1 MKESITALGLMSG
14 TSLDGID
21 LALCRFAHTN
31 SGWSFLIEAAET
43 VSYSAEW
50 QKKLREA
57 EKSTAQDILLLHN
70 EYARYTGEVINRFL
84 QGRTVPG
91 LIASHGHTIFH
102 QPKKHFTFQLGNGT
116 VIAAETGIRTI
127 ADFRNMDVALGGQG
141 APLVPIGDRLLFG
154 EYEYCLNL
162 GGFSNISYE
171 EEGRRIAFD
180 IGPANIVLNYLAQQ
194 KGLEYD
200 QDSLIAKSGQ
210 VDNALLN
217 ALNNLPFYA
226 ETPPKSLGKEWLDSE
241 MIPLLEK
248 YSLSLAD
255 QMRTLYEHIAIQIG
269 RVIHLPGK
277 MLVTGGGAHNPL
289 LMNRIAVC
297 SKAEV
302 IIPGKEIIDFKEAL
316 IFAFL
321 GVLANRQKINCLSAV
336 TGSSRDNTGGTIYL
350 P

>member
-1 MKESITALGLMSG
+1 MKESIIALGLMSG

-21 LALCRFAHTN
+21 LALCRFEHTN

-43 VSYSAEW
+43 VPYSAEW
-50 QKKLREA
+50 QKKLKEA
-57 EKSTAQDILLLHN
+57 EKSTAQEILLLHN

-84 QGRTVPG
+84 QGKTMPQ

-102 QPKKHFTFQLGNGT
+102 QPKKQFTFQLGNGT
-116 VIAAETGIRTI
+116 IIAAETGIKTI

-162 GGFSNISYE
+162 GGFANISYE
-171 EEGRRIAFD
+171 EEEQRIAFD

-194 KGLEYD
+194 KGQEYD
-200 QDSLIAKSGQ
+200 KNSLIAKSGQ

-217 ALNNLPFYA
+217 ELNNLPFYA
-226 ETPPKSLGKEWLDSE
+226 EKPPKSLGKEWLDSE

-248 YSLSLAD
+248 YSLSLAN
-255 QMRTLYEHIAIQIG
+255 QMRTLYEHVAIQIG

-289 LMNRIAVC
+289 LMNRIAAC

-302 IIPGKEIIDFKEAL
+302 IIPEKEIIDFKEAL

-321 GVLANRQKINCLSAV
+321 GVMANRHEINCLSAV
-336 TGSSRDNTGGTIYL
+336 TGASRDNTGGTIYL

>member
-21 LALCRFAHTN
+21 LALCRFELSK
-31 SGWSFLIEAAET
+31 SGWSFVIEAADT
-43 VSYSAEW
+43 VPYSAEW

-57 EKSTAQDILLLHN
+57 EKSTAQEILLLHN

-84 QGRTVPG
+84 KGKTAPE

-102 QPKKHFTFQLGNGT
+102 QPEKQFTFQLGNGT
-116 VIAAETGIRTI
+116 IIAAETGNKTI

-141 APLVPIGDRLLFG
+141 APLVPVGDRILFSD
-154 EYEYCLNL
+154 YEYCLNL
-162 GGFSNISYE
+162 GGFANISYE
-171 EEGRRIAFD
+171 EEEQRIAFD

-194 KGLEYD
+194 KGQEYD
-200 QDSLIAKSGQ
+200 KNSLIAKSGQ

-217 ALNNLPFYA
+217 ELNNLPFYA
-226 ETPPKSLGKEWLDSE
+226 EKPPKSLGKEWLDDQL
-241 MIPLLEK
+241 IPLLTK
-248 YSLSLAD
+248 SSLSLPD
-255 QMRTLYEHIAIQIG
+255 QMRTLYEHVAIQIG
-269 RVIHLPGK
+269 QAIRHPGK

-289 LMNRIAVC
+289 LMNRIAAC

-302 IIPGKEIIDFKEAL
+302 IIPEKEIIDFKEAL

-321 GVLANRQKINCLSAV
+321 GVLANRHEINCLSAV
-336 TGSSRDNTGGTIYL
+336 TGASRDNTGGTIYL

>member
-1 MKESITALGLMSG
+1 MKETITALGLMSG

-21 LALCRFAHTN
+21 LALCRFEHTI

-43 VSYSAEW
+43 VPYSAEW
-50 QKKLREA
+50 QNKLREA

-84 QGRTVPG
+84 EGKTTPE

-102 QPKKHFTFQLGNGT
+102 QPERHFTFQLGNGT
-116 VIAAETGIRTI
+116 VIAAETGIKTI

-162 GGFSNISYE
+162 GGFANISYE
-171 EEGRRIAFD
+171 EKGERIAFD

-194 KGLEYD
+194 KGLDYD
-200 QDSLIAKSGQ
+200 KDSLIAKSGQ

-217 ALNNLPFYA
+217 ELNNLIFYG
-226 ETPPKSLGKEWLDSE
+226 EKPPKSLGKEWLDDQL
-241 MIPLLEK
+241 IPLLTK
-248 YSLSLAD
+248 SSLSLPD
-255 QMRTLYEHIAIQIG
+255 QMRTLYEHVAIQIG
-269 RVIHLPGK
+269 QVIHHSGK
-277 MLVTGGGAHNPL
+277 MLVTGGGALNPL
-289 LMNRIAVC
+289 LMNRIAAC

-302 IIPGKEIIDFKEAL
+302 IIPENEIIDFKEAL

-321 GVLANRQKINCLSAV
+321 GVLANRHEINCLSAV
-336 TGSSRDNTGGTIYL
+336 TGASRDNTGGTIYL